1 MDKVIS
7 NKRTY
12 LSPNAL
18 SFFAQLEQKINFFF
32 FQIKDEKENCFSEK
46 EKKRKKRKKKKEE
59 FWALSSGQDK
69 TPLLSISLLDIEP
82 LKSHRFSIKL
92 DQTED

>member
-18 SFFAQLEQKINFFF
+18 SFFAQLEQKNYFFF
-32 FQIKDEKENCFSEK
+32 FQIKDEGENCFSE
-46 EKKRKKRKKKKEE
+46 KEE